1 MMEHLYPWHKLA
13 SDLALAYALTEDN
26 QLQIATELNKAIQT
40 SNVQC
45 WQENGDPIRGAV
57 PFDQI
62 RRRAPHLTVAEGN
75 AWLKRNGYLQE
86 WVPLQSVVSP
96 ALALGSP
103 SLDSLNRIQAERK
116 TWRDVAWGYV
126 VKVFT
131 TGKYTTAKDLYRA
144 LEQKIGTPESPFEM
158 GIGSNRH
165 SLFLRDISKSVS
177 LKTIQNCWAE
187 IKSAHK

>member
-1 MMEHLYPWHKLA
+1 MESLYAWHQLA
-13 SDLALAYALTEDN
+13 SDVALACELEEDSE
-26 QLQIATELNKAIQT
+26 LKMATELSLAIQT
-40 SNVQC
+40 GAVQC
-45 WQENGDPIRGAV
+45 WQENGDPIRGAI

-75 AWLKRNGYLQE
+75 AWLKSNGYLQE
-86 WVPLQSVVSP
+86 WKPVASVGSPVP
-96 ALALGSP
+96 ALGSP
-103 SLDSLNRIQAERK
+103 SLVSLNRIQAERK

-126 VKVFT
+126 VKVFAN
-131 TGKYTTAKDLYRA
+131 GKYTTAKDLYRA
-144 LEQKIGTPESPFEM
+144 LEQQIGTPESPFEK
-158 GIGSNRH
+158 GDGSKRH

>member
-1 MMEHLYPWHKLA
+1 MEHLYPWHKLA
-13 SDLALAYALTEDN
+13 SDLALGYALTEDS
-26 QLQIATELNKAIQT
+26 QLQIATELSKSIQKGT
-40 SNVQC
+40 VQC
-45 WQENGDPIRGAV
+45 WKENGDPIRGAV
-57 PFDQI
+57 PVDQI

-75 AWLKRNGYLQE
+75 AWLMRNEYLQK
-86 WVPLQSVVSP
+86 WVPVQSVGSP
-96 ALALGSP
+96 APALGSP
-103 SLDSLNRIQAERK
+103 SLDSLNRIQAKRK

-158 GIGSNRH
+158 GDGLNRH
-165 SLFLRDISKSVS
+165 SLLLRDISKTVS

-187 IKSAHK
+187 IKSTRK